1 MRKILLVCFLFFCNI
16 SNCFADLTNLVSYDS
31 EDKEKVKKLIEEVYR
46 RYPNTRSMNFENHL
60 DNEFL
65 ISLIRSVLAQKVYE
79 EYKSEFIKKFK
90 EKSASTGRPIMG
102 YVSTNEK
109 GDCFKNGK
117 CTNKLGVSEVDFDN
131 EIANLPDT
139 AIVSSYHLYNGK
151 FDNKDCWYNG
161 DASHGNICDVS
172 DDLEEVQFH
181 IAESKNYSSQ
191 FDNSFNGYLLFE
203 DSDLSQNT
211 YNSITIELDGKSTI
225 QLDNDSF
232 VDYRL
237 DIFEEN
243 AKLSDKKNKDRQDTE
258 YNRMGF
264 RGGKV
269 PNTKYDEKA
278 DSAPWFISSKGVEVL
293 GEYRK
298 GSNGE

>member
-1 MRKILLVCFLFFCNI
+1 
-16 SNCFADLTNLVSYDS
+16 
-31 EDKEKVKKLIEEVYR
+31 
-46 RYPNTRSMNFENHL
+46 
-60 DNEFL
+60 
-65 ISLIRSVLAQKVYE
+65 
-79 EYKSEFIKKFK
+79 
-90 EKSASTGRPIMG
+90 MG

-237 DIFEEN
+237 DIFKQN
-243 AKLSDKKNKDRQDTE
+243 AKLSDKKNKDRQNNFQMIE
-258 YNRMGF
+258 EKKRGF
-264 RGGKV
+264 ISGSV
-269 PNTKYDEKA
+269 PKTPYDEKA
-278 DSAPWFISSKGVEVL
+278 DNAPWFVDNTKVEIL

-298 GSNGE
+298 DSNGE